1 MRTARREVAAGWH
14 FLLTETPT
22 PRVLFLKTHV
32 WTIKHFYVILCL
44 HTTQVGFGKFSTLT
58 LGD

>member
-22 PRVLFLKTHV
+22 PRVICLKTFLKFQ
-32 WTIKHFYVILCL
+32 KQLD
-44 HTTQVGFGKFSTLT
+44 S
-58 LGD
+58 

>member
-22 PRVLFLKTHV
+22 PRVICLKTHV

-44 HTTQVGFGKFSTLT
+44 HTTQVGFGKF
-58 LGD
+58 